1 MALKRERW
9 QSSTIGRGIFR
20 RWTLA
25 LKTSSLISLNQFN
38 HFNGTIIQTQPSQT
52 LSKVGV
58 LRPPR
63 TDHGSG
69 KGLRSSQYSSS
80 VIIMS
85 KMQICFINV
94 DISWMYS
101 EHFHFVVA
109 WFSLKQTLRFGAA
122 VASLGDINR
131 LVLFYHLWFCGHYI
145 FLVFFL

>member
-1 MALKRERW
+1 MQYWFPSGGKMALKRERW

-25 LKTSSLISLNQFN
+25 LKTSSLISLNQLY
-38 HFNGTIIQTQPSQT
+38 HFNDTTIQTQPSQT

-69 KGLRSSQYSSS
+69 KGLRSSKYSSS

-109 WFSLKQTLRFGAA
+109 WFSLCYCL
-122 VASLGDINR
+122 
-131 LVLFYHLWFCGHYI
+131 I
-145 FLVFFL
+145 FTFILPDFL